1 MISMLVAKQVT
12 KVFGPQPERAVSL
25 LRQGHSR
32 EEVLSRTKCTVAV
45 REVDIEVRRGEL
57 FVIMG
62 LSGSGKSTL
71 LRMFNRLIQPTSG
84 EIYVDG
90 REISIVGDHDLR
102 ALRNRKLSM
111 VFQHFAIFPHR
122 TVRDNVSFGLSLR
135 NLSKG
140 DLDARTNWALES
152 VGLNGWED
160 VRPAEL
166 SGGMKQ
172 RVGLARALATDAEV
186 LLMDEPFS
194 ALDPLIRREMQN
206 LLLQLHRN
214 LGRTIV
220 FVTHDLNEA
229 MRIGD
234 RIVLMKDGR
243 VVQSGTGAEILA
255 SPADDY
261 VNDFVSDVD
270 RTRVLKARDIMRVPE
285 TASLRD
291 DLTVVLNQIEA
302 ENAKLLHVVDEEGR
316 FIGTVFKGRIVR
328 AMEVGSCRLDLS
340 LVKTDGDVVEP
351 DARLLDCLSLTYG
364 GGPPLAVV
372 DHERRLL
379 GVVSPDAVL
388 QALKPPLGNKH

>member
-1 MISMLVAKQVT
+1 MLIAKRVT
-12 KVFGPQPERAVSL
+12 KVFGPQPERAISL
-25 LRQGHSR
+25 LRQGLSR
-32 EEVLSRTKCTVAV
+32 EEVLNRTKCTVAV

-84 EIYVDG
+84 EVYVDG
-90 REISIVGDHDLR
+90 REIGTATDRDLR
-102 ALRNRKLSM
+102 DLRNRKLSM

-122 TVRDNVSFGLSLR
+122 TVRENVSFGLSLR
-135 NLSKG
+135 NPAKS
-140 DLDARTNWALES
+140 DLDARTRWALES
-152 VGLNGWED
+152 VGLGGWED

-206 LLLQLHRN
+206 LLLDLHHN
-214 LGRTIV
+214 LDRTIV

-243 VVQSGTGAEILA
+243 VVQSGTGWQILT

-261 VNDFVSDVD
+261 VNNFVSDVD
-270 RTRVLKARDIMRVPE
+270 RTRVLKARDIMQACK
-285 TASLRD
+285 TASMRD

-302 ENAKLLHVVDEEGR
+302 ENGKFLHVVDEEGR
-316 FIGTVFKGRIVR
+316 FVGTILKRHVVR
-328 AMEVGSCRLDLS
+328 AIEAGSTRLDQS
-340 LVKTDGDVVEP
+340 LVNTDGPVVAPE
-351 DARLLDCLSLTYG
+351 ARLLDCLPLVCG
-364 GGPPLAVV
+364 GGAPLAVV
-372 DHERRLL
+372 GHERRLL
-379 GVVSPDAVL
+379 GVVPRDAVL
-388 QALKPPLGNKH
+388 QALQPASGSTQ